1 MIVERITT
9 LFTRRQRT
17 FMNNWQRALNDIKES
32 VRLASKSES
41 DVLRFDSK
49 DWLKWFK
56 SIDTYFRR
64 TLGVRG
70 VTLDWVY
77 RSEAHPKHG
86 VRYPSIAHEIK
97 ATLLLEGPHFEE
109 DSRAVYDVIAS
120 STLGTTSSAYIKKF
134 EKSRNGRLA
143 LLALK
148 FQFGGEAYDLTRSIA
163 ANDVIRSAT
172 FSGHTHK
179 YTYDQ
184 HVAKFEDAFNELALL
199 GEPVPEASKV
209 RLFCKSLKKK
219 FMKASA
225 IDTQM
230 NKETALRFSLAT
242 AHLKSV
248 RELHVADGADKEER
262 QVSELGKHKGGGA
275 GPKDRRKKKGGGA
288 GGAGGGLQLHGYSD
302 KEWFDLPEAVRAK
315 VKAGRAAE
323 KAAKRAASAAS
334 LAKPE
339 EDKET
344 DKGGIKFDKGAHA

>member
-1 MIVERITT
+1 
-9 LFTRRQRT
+9 
-17 FMNNWQRALNDIKES
+17 
-32 VRLASKSES
+32 
-41 DVLRFDSK
+41 
-49 DWLKWFK
+49 LKWFK
-56 SIDTYFRR
+56 SIDNYFRR

-97 ATLLLEGPHFEE
+97 ATLLLKGPHFEE

-120 STLGTTSSAYIKKF
+120 STLGTTSYAYVKKF
-134 EKSRNGRLA
+134 DKSRNGRLA

-148 FQFGGEAYDLTRSIA
+148 FQFGGEAYDLTQSVA
-163 ANDVIRSAT
+163 ANDVIRSST
-172 FSGHTHK
+172 FSGPTRK

-199 GEPVPEASKV
+199 DEPVPEASKV
-209 RLFCKSLKKK
+209 RLFCKSLKEK

-230 NKETALRFSLAT
+230 NKETASSFSLAT

-262 QVSELGKHKGGGA
+262 LAVPRTSA
-275 GPKDRRKKKGGGA
+275 RRKEA
-288 GGAGGGLQLHGYSD
+288 A
-302 KEWFDLPEAVRAK
+302 PEA
-315 VKAGRAAE
+315 
-323 KAAKRAASAAS
+323 
-334 LAKPE
+334 PE
-339 EDKET
+339 EASNFTATATRSGSTSPKP
-344 DKGGIKFDKGAHA
+344 